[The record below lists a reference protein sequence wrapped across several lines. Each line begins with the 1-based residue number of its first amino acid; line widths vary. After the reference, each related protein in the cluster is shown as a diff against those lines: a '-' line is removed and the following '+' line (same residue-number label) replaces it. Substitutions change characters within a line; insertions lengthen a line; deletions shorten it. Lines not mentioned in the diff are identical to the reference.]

1 MDKIP
6 KCFGGFSF
14 ELTEEE
20 QKEYEKNKQI
30 MNKAE
35 AEYIKA
41 TIYGHGGSVEDR
53 KKEFWDVLNILFD
66 GSNEVPLKIIS
77 AIDTEG
83 LVRIIKNAA
92 TEMSR
97 IRMEGRDNA
106 NRAFQR
112 GKRWSIENTQG
123 R

>member
-1 MDKIP
+1 MDKMP
-6 KCFGGFSF
+6 ECFGGFVF

-20 QKEYEKNKQI
+20 QKEYEKNKQM

-35 AEYIKA
+35 DEYIKA

-53 KKEFWDVLNILFD
+53 KKEFWDVLNILFE

-77 AIDTEG
+77 IIGTEG

-92 TEMSR
+92 MEMSR
-97 IRMEGRDNA
+97 IRTEGMDNA
-106 NRAFQR
+106 NRAYFR
-112 GKRWSIENTQG
+112 GKREAEK
-123 R
+123 

>member
-1 MDKIP
+1 MDKAP
-6 KCFGGFSF
+6 ECFGGFSF

-20 QKEYEKNKQI
+20 QKEYENNRRI
-30 MNKAE
+30 MHEAE
-35 AEYIKA
+35 AKYIKA

-66 GSNEVPLKIIS
+66 GSNEVPLKLIGVIG
-77 AIDTEG
+77 TEG

-92 TEMSR
+92 DEMRR
-97 IRMEGRDNA
+97 IRIEGLDNA

-112 GKRWSIENTQG
+112 GRNL